1 MYDVFSST
9 ARGIPRQMSLKQKL
23 MAESLVSFKSVAE
36 KMRGQVEYIFT
47 LFDD

>member
-9 ARGIPRQMSLKQKL
+9 ARGIPRQMSLKQVT
-23 MAESLVSFKSVAE
+23 AESLVPFKSVAE
-36 KMRGQVEYIFT
+36 KMGGKVEYIFT